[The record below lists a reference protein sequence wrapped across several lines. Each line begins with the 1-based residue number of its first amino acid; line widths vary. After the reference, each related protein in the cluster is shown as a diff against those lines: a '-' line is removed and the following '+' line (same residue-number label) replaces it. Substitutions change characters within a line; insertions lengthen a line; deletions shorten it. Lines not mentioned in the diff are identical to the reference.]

1 MGKMI
6 KVAVIGGGAAGLMAA
21 GTAAREGAAVTVF
34 EKNERPGRKIL
45 ITGKGRC
52 NITNDA
58 EIETFIRSFPD
69 TGKFLYSAFYTFS
82 NWQVVEFFEK
92 YGVPTQVER
101 GGRIFPTSGQA
112 KDIADALYKYAK
124 DQGVKFV
131 FEKPV
136 KKIVVEDDRV
146 TGVMADGGYLAS
158 ADRVILATG
167 GASYPGT
174 GSTGDGYRMA
184 GEVGH
189 KVTPLL
195 PSLVPLVTEE
205 SWVRQVAGLDLRNV
219 SLKLE
224 QNGNV
229 IGEEFGEMSFT
240 DYGITGPIVLTLS
253 RDTVP
258 LLEQGP
264 VTGKIDLKPALDTE
278 KLDLRLQRDFETYKN
293 KPFKNA
299 LDDLLPRILIPVVI
313 QLSEISE
320 EKKVNQI
327 TTEERRRLGGLLK
340 GLELTIIDH
349 RGFREAIVTRGG
361 VHIKEIDPATMQSKK
376 IAGLYFAGEVIDLDA
391 YTGGYNLQAAFSTGY
406 LAGLAAAE
414 KC

>member
-1 MGKMI
+1 MGKII

-21 GTAAREGAAVTVF
+21 GTAAREGASVTIF

-112 KDIADALYKYAK
+112 KDVADALYKYAK

-131 FEKPV
+131 FSRSIDKLL
-136 KKIVVEDDRV
+136 VEDGKAR
-146 TGVMADGGYLAS
+146 GVVAEGGYLAL
-158 ADRVILATG
+158 ADRVILTTG
-167 GASYPGT
+167 GSSYPGT

-184 GEVGH
+184 REVGH
-189 KVTPLL
+189 TVTPLL
-195 PSLVPLVTEE
+195 PSLVPLVTKEN
-205 SWVRQVAGLDLRNV
+205 WVKQLAGLDLRNV
-219 SLKLE
+219 SLQLE
-224 QNGNV
+224 QNGKV

-240 DYGITGPIVLTLS
+240 EHGITGPIVLSLS

-258 LLEQGP
+258 LLEHGP
-264 VTGKIDLKPALDTE
+264 VTAKIDLKPALDTE
-278 KLDLRLQRDFETYKN
+278 KLDLRLQRDFEAYKN
-293 KPFKNA
+293 KVFKSA
-299 LDDLLPRILIPVVI
+299 LDDLLPRILIPVI
-313 QLSEISE
+313 IELSGISE
-320 EKKVNQI
+320 EKKVNQV

-340 GLELTIIDH
+340 GLQVTITGH
-349 RGFREAIVTRGG
+349 RGFKEAIVTRGG
-361 VHIKEIDPATMQSKK
+361 VHIKEIDPSTMESKK
-376 IAGLYFAGEVIDLDA
+376 IPGLYFAGEVIDLDA

-406 LAGLAAAE
+406 LAGLSAAE
-414 KC
+414 E